1 MEVAGFAAR
10 RRCALSSGG
19 EQLLD
24 FAGPASAFE
33 AANDQ
38 LENPAYRLSVLAA
51 DEGTVTNSLGIA
63 TAAALLEF
71 VFIVLI
77 SLLQLKLIR
86 PKWSY

>member
-1 MEVAGFAAR
+1 MNTIGFL
-10 RRCALSSGG
+10 LSPGF
-19 EQLLD
+19 QLLD

-63 TAAALLEF
+63 TAAASLNNAA
-71 VFIVLI
+71 LI
-77 SLLQLKLIR
+77 RSSSSVDGLIR
-86 PKWSY
+86 PYPLAR